1 MVMLFAQGREG
12 NLILDP
18 VPLGFVFCRTK
29 SGRRALCYQHTKIFN
44 HCSYTTFSPK
54 RKAVAK
60 DKQSQNKT
68 NIKDKQVYQA
78 KEKKKGMKCMHV
90 LSLLQGSTEY
100 WEIQT
105 QGGTFWAPEPVTRLR
120 LLSTYFHSDET
131 KITSL
136 KRLLMV
142 ETKSLF
148 YEKY

>member
-1 MVMLFAQGREG
+1 MLFAQGRED

-29 SGRRALCYQHTKIFN
+29 SGRRALCYQHTKTLN

-100 WEIQT
+100 
-105 QGGTFWAPEPVTRLR
+105 
-120 LLSTYFHSDET
+120 
-131 KITSL
+131 
-136 KRLLMV
+136 
-142 ETKSLF
+142 
-148 YEKY
+148 